1 MNWNRREILKAGG
14 LTAVALGL
22 NVFSPLAFQ
31 RRILAAPEL
40 SKKKLVFIFQRGGND
55 GVNTVIPRGD
65 PQYNTTNRPTLYI
78 DEADALDLGNG
89 FAQLHPYLQPMMDIY
104 NSSSL
109 TGVAGPG
116 NLAVLQR
123 VGYASQSQSHFD
135 SQQYWENGVPG
146 QPYLEEGMLYRQ
158 VAKTLN
164 PTQNH
169 FVAASLSSSQLV
181 ALKGPLPLP
190 TLSNPAAFKFAG
202 SSAKVSKFLG
212 SLPSAPQGVDG
223 KGLLGF
229 YGGARDFPA
238 KPYRSTVYD
247 TGVVLADAINI
258 VQDAVAQGGYT
269 PENGA
274 VYPNGGFGDKL
285 RNVAMLL
292 KRTPVQILGVNVGG
306 YDTHTNQGAVGGYH
320 SSLLQELAHGLQR
333 ALQGPA
339 VAVGRSR
346 HRHDD
351 GVRPH
356 FGRERQLRHRPC
368 LRVRRL
374 RRRRARQGRRV
385 QLRLHNLGG
394 RRSLQPE
401 RPLRPTPN
409 RLSRGVRRDLHQAL
423 RRLARAA
430 ERGDPGLLHG
440 RGGQPRRLPVSGIP
454 GIEILHGTRWDAAAR
469 SLA

>member
-14 LTAVALGL
+14 MTAVALGL

-202 SSAKVSKFLG
+202 STAKVSKFLG
-212 SLPSAPQGVDG
+212 TLPSAPQGVDG

-258 VQDAVAQGGYT
+258 VQEAVAQGGYT

-320 SSLLQELAHGLQR
+320 SSLLQELAQGFNALYKDLQSQWEDLVIVTMTEFGRTSVENGSFGTDHAYACVVFVAGGPVKGGVYNCDSTTWAAGDLFSQSGRYVRRRTDYR
-333 ALQGPA
+333 AVFGEIFTK
-339 VAVGRSR
+339 
-346 HRHDD
+346 
-351 GVRPH
+351 H
-356 FGRERQLRHRPC
+356 FGDSP
-368 LRVRRL
+368 
-374 RRRRARQGRRV
+374 
-385 QLRLHNLGG
+385 
-394 RRSLQPE
+394 
-401 RPLRPTPN
+401 
-409 RLSRGVRRDLHQAL
+409 AL
-423 RRLARAA
+423 LN
-430 ERGDPGLLHG
+430 E
-440 RGGQPRRLPVSGIP
+440 VIP
-454 GIEILHGTRWDAAAR
+454 GYSTAAAANPGDFQY
-469 SLA
+469 LGFLG